1 MKRIVF
7 LLCLFCWTLP
17 LAWAQDENLPA
28 AQEPQT
34 LELPVAEAKS
44 PILELK
50 EGYQI
55 YPVDRLGNSL
65 YHNKERIFSRQ
76 GFSIRGI
83 LPIKQG
89 LMVWGQDAEEAKK
102 MDFVEAEGQDGTLT
116 ALEGGCYKLQ
126 LKGGITRLYQLLP
139 NGVISDLL
147 PTSNTAGNLVYNGK
161 DLVAFSHIT
170 GGQQIQSPEGKT
182 LYQYSFKLH
191 WVKLGKEDVVQ
202 LPKTY
207 TGYSTELN
215 LHWIKENQLQ
225 VTNGDGQV
233 DRLTL
238 R

>member
-7 LLCLFCWTLP
+7 LLCLSCLVLP
-17 LAWAQDENLPA
+17 QAWAQNQGPRE

-44 PILELK
+44 PIVELK

-55 YPVDRLGNSL
+55 YPAERLGNSL

-89 LMVWGQDAEEAKK
+89 VMIWGHDAEDTKK
-102 MDFVEAEGQDGTLT
+102 MEFVEAEGQDGTLT

-126 LKGGITRLYQLLP
+126 LKGGITRLYQLLA
-139 NGVISDLL
+139 NGEISDLL
-147 PTSNTAGNLVYNGK
+147 PASNTAGNLVYNGK
-161 DLVAFSHIT
+161 DLIAFSHIT
-170 GGQQIQSPEGKT
+170 GGQQIQNAEGKT

-191 WVKLGKEDVVQ
+191 WVKLGKEDVAQ

-207 TGYSTELN
+207 TGYSTELD

>member
-126 LKGGITRLYQLLP
+126 LKGGITRLYQL
-139 NGVISDLL
+139 
-147 PTSNTAGNLVYNGK
+147 
-161 DLVAFSHIT
+161 
-170 GGQQIQSPEGKT
+170 
-182 LYQYSFKLH
+182 
-191 WVKLGKEDVVQ
+191 
-202 LPKTY
+202 
-207 TGYSTELN
+207 
-215 LHWIKENQLQ
+215 
-225 VTNGDGQV
+225 
-233 DRLTL
+233 
-238 R
+238 